1 MSHEPEAVNGRTRA
15 QALRWRINRL
25 RCMRPAELPFR
36 LARSI
41 TAHLEPIAPHR
52 SRVPPADRAAAAD
65 RWVHVPEGLDAA
77 PYLAAANRIVAGTL
91 DIFGM
96 SCAGNAPPRWNR
108 DPKTGVEAPL
118 VFGKRLDYR
127 DRRRVGEV
135 KYLWEVNRHLHL
147 VTLAQAYALG
157 GDAKY
162 LETLRQHVDSWIS
175 ACPYG
180 LGPNWSSALE
190 VAIRLI
196 NWSIAWQ
203 IAGGADGALFVGSE
217 GGHFRQ
223 RWLGSIYQHAR
234 FVHGYFSRH
243 SSANNHLIGEAAGL
257 YIAGLTWPCWPEL
270 RRWRA
275 GARRIL
281 EREALVQN
289 SADGVNLEQA
299 VCYQQF
305 VLDFLL
311 LALLAG
317 ENAGEALVAD
327 YRQRIA
333 AMLAF
338 LASIMDAG
346 GRVPMIGDGD
356 DGAVTRLAPHED
368 FCPYRSLLAS
378 GAVLFEDAALRHKAG
393 ELDDKTRWLFGPR
406 AQEAFERLRGRTAV
420 LPRRRTFPGGGYYI
434 LGCDLE
440 TADEMRVVA
449 DGEAEW
455 NEVGRHQRRGA
466 DESVAADA
474 AVLVHAGKAA
484 QERVIANLDVAAN
497 GGGLR
502 HDDVAADVAIVSDVA
517 IAHDQAMRTD
527 IGDRTAANRAA
538 VKGRVFANDVV
549 IAEHEPRRFARIGQ
563 ILRRAAKQRKR
574 EDGVVG
580 ADIGVAF
587 DEDVG
592 DEFGALADLYVR
604 PDDAA
609 GTDLNVGAEF
619 GALIDNRG
627 GMNFCAH
634 VRSPLV
640 AANSQS
646 LTNSPPTSMRPR
658 NLKMLRR
665 WNTTSTGISKTSP
678 GFTGRLKRALST
690 AMNRMTNLLTSSS
703 MVFDMSKAPVC
714 AIASICKTPGM
725 TGSPGKW
732 PGKNGSL
739 KVTFLMPRME
749 VLGT

>member
-52 SRVPPADRAAAAD
+52 YRVPPADRAAAAD
-65 RWVHVPEGLDAA
+65 RWVHVPVGLDAA

-203 IAGGADGALFVGSE
+203 IAGGADGALFAGSE

-223 RWLGSIYQHAR
+223 RWLNSIYQHAR

-356 DGAVTRLAPHED
+356 DGAVTRLVPRED

-440 TADEMRVVA
+440 TAEEMRVVA
-449 DGEAEW
+449 DVGPLGYGPLAAHGHADALAFTLSIGGLPFLIDPGTYLYHGGGRWRAHFRGTSAHNTLVIDELDQSEQGGDFLWLRKARAGCTAFEISDSVETLEGWHDGYQRLADPVLHRRRLRLGKRARTLTIEDRLEMSRAHDVEIFFHCAAECVVQAEAS
-455 NEVGRHQRRGA
+455 GFSIRRGRWTLQLLPPPH
-466 DESVAADA
+466 VAGA
-474 AVLVHAGKAA
+474 ARLYRGSTRPLCGWVSRHYGQCEPAPTIVWRAQLAGPAS
-484 QERVIANLDVAAN
+484 
-497 GGGLR
+497 LR
-502 HDDVAADVAIVSDVA
+502 THLICHSD
-517 IAHDQAMRTD
+517 
-527 IGDRTAANRAA
+527 
-538 VKGRVFANDVV
+538 
-549 IAEHEPRRFARIGQ
+549 
-563 ILRRAAKQRKR
+563 
-574 EDGVVG
+574 
-580 ADIGVAF
+580 
-587 DEDVG
+587 
-592 DEFGALADLYVR
+592 Y
-604 PDDAA
+604 
-609 GTDLNVGAEF
+609 
-619 GALIDNRG
+619 
-627 GMNFCAH
+627 
-634 VRSPLV
+634 
-640 AANSQS
+640 
-646 LTNSPPTSMRPR
+646 TS
-658 NLKMLRR
+658 
-665 WNTTSTGISKTSP
+665 
-678 GFTGRLKRALST
+678 A
-690 AMNRMTNLLTSSS
+690 
-703 MVFDMSKAPVC
+703 
-714 AIASICKTPGM
+714 
-725 TGSPGKW
+725 
-732 PGKNGSL
+732 
-739 KVTFLMPRME
+739 
-749 VLGT
+749 